1 MKPRLPIVLS
11 VTALVIAVAGVTP
24 LGEAASD
31 AIPRFARNADKV
43 DGLHASRTP
52 KAGRLL
58 ALNSSKKFPASVLP
72 TFALSDLEVILKVSA
87 SDSSTPKLVIVNC
100 PTGKLVVGGGARVT
114 GPGANNVRVTDFY
127 TTPPSRNVWTV
138 QAVESPATGN
148 SWQLTGTAICARTG
162 PQAPPAP

>member
-1 MKPRLPIVLS
+1 MKRRLPTVLS
-11 VTALVIAVAGVTP
+11 VTALVIAVAGITP

-72 TFALSDLEVILKVSA
+72 TFALSDLEVILGVSA
-87 SDSSTPKLVIVNC
+87 TDSSAPKIVFVHC
-100 PTGKLVVGGGARVT
+100 PPGKLVVGGGARVT
-114 GPGANNVRVTDFY
+114 GPGANSVRVNEFY
-127 TTPPSRNVWTV
+127 TTPPSRNQWTV
-138 QAVESPATGN
+138 QAFESPATGN

-162 PQAPPAP
+162 PQPPARQ

>member
-1 MKPRLPIVLS
+1 MKRRLPTVLS
-11 VTALVIAVAGVTP
+11 ITALVIAVAGVTP

-43 DGLHASRTP
+43 DGIHASRTP

-72 TFALSDLEVILKVSA
+72 TFALRDLEVILGVSA
-87 SDSSTPKLVIVNC
+87 TDSSTPKLVIVNC
-100 PTGKLVVGGGARVT
+100 PPGKLVVGGGARVT
-114 GPGANNVRVTDFY
+114 GSGANNVRVNEFF
-127 TTPPSRNVWTV
+127 TTPPSRTAWTV

-148 SWQLTGTAICARTG
+148 SWQLTGSAICARTG
-162 PQAPPAP
+162 PQPPARP

>member
-1 MKPRLPIVLS
+1 MKPRLPTVLS

-43 DGLHASRTP
+43 DGIHASRTP

-72 TFALSDLEVILKVSA
+72 TFALSGLEIVATASA
-87 SDSSTPKLVIVNC
+87 TDSSAPKIVFVHC
-100 PTGKLVVGGGARVT
+100 PAGKLVVGGGARVT
-114 GPGANNVRVTDFY
+114 GSGANNVRVNEFF

-138 QAVESPATGN
+138 QAFESPATGN
-148 SWQLTGTAICARTG
+148 SWTLTGTAICARTG
-162 PQAPPAP
+162 PQPPPAP